1 MMPVMMPVP
10 ITAMTAVSALGIG
23 RAAHLAALKARRS
36 GLTPNDFDASV
47 GGWVGRVAGVEEH
60 SLPEPL
66 ARFDC
71 RNNRLADMALRADG
85 FTAIIEAARERYGA
99 HRIGVV
105 VGTST
110 SGVAQAEGAW
120 LRLDS
125 EGKLPDDFNFEA
137 TQDLGSLAAF
147 LRQALGLRGP
157 ASVISTACASSAR
170 SFIDGAR
177 LIASGLCDAVLVGG
191 ADSLC
196 RMTLHGFAALEL
208 VAPGPTRPCD
218 AGRDGI
224 SVGEAAGF
232 ALLERASA
240 PGTLALLGWGASSDA
255 HHMSHPH
262 PEGAGAARAM
272 AEALNRAGLAP
283 VDIDWVKLH
292 GTGTRAND
300 AMEDRA
306 VHAIFGA
313 RPPVSSTKGWTG
325 HTLGACGIL
334 ETVMIGEC
342 FAAGLV
348 AGCLGVTATDPEF
361 RSRVITVNAAASLG
375 HVVTN
380 AFGFGGVNC
389 SLLLGRT

>member
-1 MMPVMMPVP
+1 MMP
-10 ITAMTAVSALGIG
+10 ISAMTAVSALGLG
-23 RAAHLAALKARRS
+23 RAAHRDALRARQS
-36 GLTPNDFDASV
+36 GLRPNDFDPV
-47 GGWVGRVAGVEEH
+47 LGGWIGRVEGVEAH
-60 SLPEPL
+60 ALPEAL
-66 ARFDC
+66 ARLDC

-85 FTAIIEAARERYGA
+85 FFDTVVAARERHGA
-99 HRIGVV
+99 HRVGIV

-110 SGVAQAEGAW
+110 SGVQAAEEAYRRIGAEGLLA
-120 LRLDS
+120 
-125 EGKLPDDFNFEA
+125 EDFDFAA
-137 TQDLGSLAAF
+137 TQDLGSLALF
-147 LRQALGLRGP
+147 LRAALGLRGP

-170 SFIDGAR
+170 CFIDATR
-177 LIASGLCDAVLVGG
+177 LIEAGICDAVLVGG

-208 VAPGPTRPCD
+208 LAPGPTKPCD

-232 ALLERASA
+232 ALLEREA
-240 PGTLALLGWGASSDA
+240 PAGSMALLGWGASSDA

-262 PEGAGAARAM
+262 PEGAGAMRAM
-272 AEALNRAGLAP
+272 AEALDRAGLTPAD
-283 VDIDWVKLH
+283 VDWVKLH

-306 VHAIFGA
+306 VHAIFGD

-342 FAAGLV
+342 FAEGLI
-348 AGCLGVTATDPEF
+348 AGCLGVAVVDPEF
-361 RSRVITVNAAASLG
+361 RCRVIKGNESANLRHA
-375 HVVTN
+375 VTN
-380 AFGFGGVNC
+380 SFGFGGVNC
-389 SLLLGRT
+389 SLLLGRA

>member
-1 MMPVMMPVP
+1 MKPVP
-10 ITAMTAVSALGIG
+10 ITTMTAVSALGLG
-23 RAAHLAALKARRS
+23 RTAHLDALRARRG
-36 GLTPNDFDASV
+36 GLRPNDFDTSV
-47 GGWVGRVAGVEEH
+47 GGWIGRVAGVEEH
-60 SLPEPL
+60 ALPAAL

-85 FTAIIEAARERYGA
+85 FFEIVEAARERYGT
-99 HRIGVV
+99 HRIGIV

-110 SGVAQAEGAW
+110 SGVEEAEAAYR
-120 LRLDS
+120 RLNPD
-125 EGKLPDDFNFEA
+125 GLLPENFDFTS

-147 LRQALGLRGP
+147 LRATLGLRGP
-157 ASVISTACASSAR
+157 ACVISTACASSAR
-170 SFIDGAR
+170 CFIDATR
-177 LIASGLCDAVLVGG
+177 LIDAGLCDAVLVGG

-208 VAPGPTRPCD
+208 ISPGPTRPCD
-218 AGRDGI
+218 AARDGI
-224 SVGEAAGF
+224 SIGEAAGF
-232 ALLERASA
+232 ALLERDA
-240 PGTLALLGWGASSDA
+240 PRGTMALLGWGASSDA

-262 PEGAGAARAM
+262 PEGAGALRAM
-272 AEALNRAGLAP
+272 GEAVERAGLTP
-283 VDIDWVKLH
+283 GDIDWVKLH

-306 VHAIFGA
+306 VHALFGA

-342 FAAGLV
+342 FSAGLI
-348 AGCLGVTATDPEF
+348 AGCLGVEQPDPDF
-361 RSRVITVNAAASLG
+361 RSRILIANEAAALR

-380 AFGFGGVNC
+380 SFGFGGVNC
-389 SLLLGRT
+389 SLLLGRA